1 MNTSNS
7 FNICPRCGNSNTLN
21 AKYCSRCGAQLKVPE
36 EAVVCY
42 KCHTRNSPL
51 ANFCRNC
58 GTTLKVGSQTKIC
71 PRCGNEVG
79 AADSVCKC
87 GYSFVTLTQTMPTAV
102 PLTPETAPA
111 QAPAKSKKLYN
122 HRGGRGVAVA
132 ALILLLLIAYV
143 FVAPAMIGTNI
154 TIRPWLTMF
163 NDQGIVNTGSD
174 FRANDY
180 GFDYILG
187 WIEVVKDV
195 VANPS
200 ISTFKGAASEAF
212 GGGWSNLLVAAMI
225 LGTVA
230 VMAIHLLVVIIRCFS
245 GRRSKRGNGLF
256 LVLAIITTIA
266 AGCVFATTFGFR
278 MPGFL
283 SFLDRFMVLQGGV
296 NPGYMILVCPVY
308 FWFFW
313 IFSLCAKAKAVKEQ
327 SAN

>member
-122 HRGGRGVAVA
+122 HRGGRGIAVA

-143 FVAPAMIGTNI
+143 FVAPAMIGTNL

-163 NDQGIVNTGSD
+163 NDQGVVNTGSD

-200 ISTFKGAASEAF
+200 ISTFKSAASEAF
-212 GGGWSNLLVAAMI
+212 SGGWSNLLVAAMI

-230 VMAIHLLVVIIRCFS
+230 VMAIHLLVVIVRCFS
-245 GRRSKRGNGLF
+245 GRRSKRGNVFF

-296 NPGYMILVCPVY
+296 KPGYLILVCPVY

-313 IFSLCAKAKAVKEQ
+313 IFSLICK
-327 SAN
+327 